1 MTATSRPNER
11 DERRRGNQ
19 VLHKKEA
26 DVVVLGGGP
35 AGCAAALELA
45 RRRCSVVVIERSEY
59 AELRIGETLPPMAR
73 KIMADLGLWNR
84 FVSEEH
90 LPSFGISSVWGRD
103 EVYENDL
110 MTHIQSRVLPGPLRR
125 LASALRGG
133 SRRHRVPRRA
143 AHFLGIRRS
152 RRMGD

>member
-19 VLHKKEA
+19 ILHQKET

-73 KIMADLGLWNR
+73 KIMAALGLSNWLE
-84 FVSEEH
+84 SEEH
-90 LPSFGISSVWGRD
+90 LPAFGLS
-103 EVYENDL
+103 
-110 MTHIQSRVLPGPLRR
+110 PL
-125 LASALRGG
+125 
-133 SRRHRVPRRA
+133 
-143 AHFLGIRRS
+143 
-152 RRMGD
+152 